1 MDQTSSLYSEKERLM
16 KKKSLK
22 RLLMVQA
29 KQILIKI
36 FYHIRYKYYQLQNF
50 IKHFPL
56 GKEEEDRLQLIDSID
71 KLIKSDWDRKSKE
84 RI

>member
-1 MDQTSSLYSEKERLM
+1 
-16 KKKSLK
+16 
-22 RLLMVQA
+22 MVQVRR
-29 KQILIKI
+29 IFIKI

-50 IKHFPL
+50 IKYFRL

-71 KLIKSDWDRKSKE
+71 KLIKSDCDRKSKD

>member
-1 MDQTSSLYSEKERLM
+1 M
-16 KKKSLK
+16 KKN
-22 RLLMVQA
+22 
-29 KQILIKI
+29 
-36 FYHIRYKYYQLQNF
+36 HIRYKVLFKNL

-56 GKEEEDRLQLIDSID
+56 GKGEEDRLQLIDSID

>member
-1 MDQTSSLYSEKERLM
+1 MATDLDEELM
-16 KKKSLK
+16 AQVK
-22 RLLMVQA
+22 R
-29 KQILIKI
+29 IFIKI
-36 FYHIRYKYYQLQNF
+36 FYHIRYKYYQFKNL

>member
-22 RLLMVQA
+22 RLLIVQA

-50 IKHFPL
+50 IKYFRL
-56 GKEEEDRLQLIDSID
+56 GKEEDRLQLIDSID
-71 KLIKSDWDRKSKE
+71 KLIKKE

>member
-1 MDQTSSLYSEKERLM
+1 MGVLM
-16 KKKSLK
+16 AQVK
-22 RLLMVQA
+22 R
-29 KQILIKI
+29 IFIKI
-36 FYHIRYKYYQLQNF
+36 FYHMRYKHYQLKNL

-71 KLIKSDWDRKSKE
+71 KLIKSDWDRKNKE

>member
-16 KKKSLK
+16 KKKSLR
-22 RLLMVQA
+22 RLLIVQA

-50 IKHFPL
+50 IKHFRL
-56 GKEEEDRLQLIDSID
+56 GKEEDRLQLIDSID
-71 KLIKSDWDRKSKE
+71 KLIKSDWDRKNKE

>member
-1 MDQTSSLYSEKERLM
+1 
-16 KKKSLK
+16 
-22 RLLMVQA
+22 MVQVRR
-29 KQILIKI
+29 IFIKI

-50 IKHFPL
+50 IKYFRL

-71 KLIKSDWDRKSKE
+71 KLIKKE

>member
-1 MDQTSSLYSEKERLM
+1 MDGSNFLTVLEKGKTNE
-16 KKKSLK
+16 KKSLK

-50 IKHFPL
+50 IKYFRL
-56 GKEEEDRLQLIDSID
+56 GKEEDRLQLIDSID
-71 KLIKSDWDRKSKE
+71 KLIKKE